1 MCEFPKAMSDRLRFG
16 SLPDEKVLFLT
27 DILPTAWQ
35 AVTNAQVTRGSTVAI
50 YGAGPVGLLSAACA
64 RMLGA
69 EQIFMVDHHPYRLR
83 FAHQTYGVIPVNF
96 DEVDAAEFIIQN
108 TAGYRGVDA
117 VIDAV
122 GFEAKGSVLKP

>member
-1 MCEFPKAMSDRLRFG
+1 
-16 SLPDEKVLFLT
+16 
-27 DILPTAWQ
+27 
-35 AVTNAQVTRGSTVAI
+35 
-50 YGAGPVGLLSAACA
+50 
-64 RMLGA
+64 
-69 EQIFMVDHHPYRLR
+69 MVDHHPYRLR

-122 GFEAKGSVLKP
+122 GFEAKGSMLETVMTNLKLEGSSGSALRQCIAAVRRGGVVKIGRASCRERVESGGVAGGVKKNRRRRET

>member
-1 MCEFPKAMSDRLRFG
+1 
-16 SLPDEKVLFLT
+16 
-27 DILPTAWQ
+27 
-35 AVTNAQVTRGSTVAI
+35 
-50 YGAGPVGLLSAACA
+50 AACA

-122 GFEAKGSVLKP
+122 GFEAKGSVLETVMTNLKVEGSSGSA